1 MPMGWAAGP
10 APEEPRGIRAPDD
23 AASPGDGGLGV
34 LLLCRQREEV
44 RCGFSLSVTL
54 ISQPLPQLSSSRRGR
69 RRLPGSGVGL
79 EAETLTLPRGS
90 RAGRLRGLG
99 AAAAEWFLPTKRVS
113 FIAK

>member
-10 APEEPRGIRAPDD
+10 APEEPEGTRLRRAPGMEG
-23 AASPGDGGLGV
+23 SV
-34 LLLCRQREEV
+34 SSFCRQREEV